1 MQSDCWVVEIRTDAP
16 LAPLETG
23 LEEVLGALALAN
35 HRPHPQGPAILQGF
49 FAAQPDEARLARVLQ
64 LASDGPPPDYQITYH
79 PARDWLAENC
89 ADFPPLSLGRFWVHG
104 SHITARK
111 PARLSLKI
119 DAAQAFGSGSHPTTA
134 GCLAALQFIAKRQ
147 QPASVL
153 DLGCGSA
160 ILAMAAA
167 RLWPA
172 AQITASDI
180 DPVSIH
186 TARENMRQN
195 SLSRARC
202 QLVLAD
208 GLQHRQLSAAAPYQL
223 GLANILAAPL
233 RRMAPAIASVLARNG
248 WLVLAG
254 LLDHQARA
262 VLAAYR
268 AQGLVPVWQRVQAGW
283 SILILRPAGRQARPA
298 ARRQR

>member
-1 MQSDCWVVEIRTDAP
+1 MQSDCWVVEIRAEAP
-16 LAPLETG
+16 LAALETG

-35 HRPHPQGPAILQGF
+35 HRPDPQGPLILQGF
-49 FAAQPDEARLARVLQ
+49 FTSQPDEAELAAMLER
-64 LASDGPPPDYQITYH
+64 ASDGPPPDYQVTYH
-79 PARDWLAENC
+79 PPRDWLAENR

-104 SHITARK
+104 SHITARR

-119 DAAQAFGSGSHPTTA
+119 DAALAFGSGSHPTTA
-134 GCLAALQFIAKRQ
+134 GCLAALQHIARQ
-147 QPASVL
+147 QKPGNIL

-172 AQITASDI
+172 ARLTASDI
-180 DPVSIH
+180 DPASIS
-186 TARENMRQN
+186 TARDNLRQN
-195 SLSRARC
+195 RISRARC
-202 QLVLAD
+202 QLVLAN
-208 GLQHRQLSAAAPYQL
+208 GLRHRQLQAAAPYQL
-223 GLANILAAPL
+223 VLANILAAPL
-233 RRMAPAIASVLARNG
+233 RQLAPAIARVLAGQG

-268 AQGLVPVWQRVQAGW
+268 AEGLVPVWQRVQEGW
-283 SILILRPAGRQARPA
+283 SILILRPAGSQSRPGE
-298 ARRQR
+298 RGR